1 MEVLA
6 RRAASSTAAA
16 AVMRRQEGV
25 SCNYNGCNRSSQK
38 SDASCALSRVRV
50 CGASSLSWCCSKL
63 GGSKVF
69 DRQSS
74 GDNFREGCIIKKSV
88 IRKKKTC
95 FRRSSRPS
103 ATTLHASLGVAR
115 RHEDSTNRGATSYL
129 DRLENRSGIRTGM
142 QLDCWVEDAVFE
154 IVKNVDQAPFLQFV
168 FETNNSS
175 SKRSKQQQVSQEV
188 FEKPEC
194 WLQLRDSLSRVS
206 APPDGVIFVQRLD
219 VTSCCLEEEEEEE
232 EDPAAAAA
240 FGNDRRWK
248 CPLELNGSCTNMW
261 GVVVQA
267 RSARASACYILKT
280 TKVCSSAG
288 LCTQFCLTRAKCFGP
303 SIAAQLERVWLL

>member
-1 MEVLA
+1 M
-6 RRAASSTAAA
+6 
-16 AVMRRQEGV
+16 
-25 SCNYNGCNRSSQK
+25 
-38 SDASCALSRVRV
+38 
-50 CGASSLSWCCSKL
+50 
-63 GGSKVF
+63 
-69 DRQSS
+69 
-74 GDNFREGCIIKKSV
+74 
-88 IRKKKTC
+88 
-95 FRRSSRPS
+95 
-103 ATTLHASLGVAR
+103 
-115 RHEDSTNRGATSYL
+115 
-129 DRLENRSGIRTGM
+129 RTGM

-219 VTSCCLEEEEEEE
+219 VTSCCLEEEE
-232 EDPAAAAA
+232 DPAAATA
-240 FGNDRRWK
+240 FGNDRRWR

-267 RSARASACYILKT
+267 QSASASACYILKT

>member
-1 MEVLA
+1 MV
-6 RRAASSTAAA
+6 
-16 AVMRRQEGV
+16 
-25 SCNYNGCNRSSQK
+25 RSI
-38 SDASCALSRVRV
+38 DVFYGFV
-50 CGASSLSWCCSKL
+50 C
-63 GGSKVF
+63 
-69 DRQSS
+69 Q
-74 GDNFREGCIIKKSV
+74 
-88 IRKKKTC
+88 
-95 FRRSSRPS
+95 
-103 ATTLHASLGVAR
+103 
-115 RHEDSTNRGATSYL
+115 
-129 DRLENRSGIRTGM
+129 
-142 QLDCWVEDAVFE
+142 

-219 VTSCCLEEEEEEE
+219 VTSCCLEEEEEEK
-232 EDPAAAAA
+232 EDPAAAAAAAA

-248 CPLELNGSCTNMW
+248 CPLELNGSCTNIW